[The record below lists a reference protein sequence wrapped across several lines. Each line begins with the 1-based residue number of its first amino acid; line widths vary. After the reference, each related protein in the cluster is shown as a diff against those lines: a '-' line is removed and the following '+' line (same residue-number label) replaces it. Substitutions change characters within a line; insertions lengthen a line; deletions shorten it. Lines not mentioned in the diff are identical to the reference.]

1 MTGVDIAR
9 LTPGQRQ
16 ALVRKLRQRQRGP
29 QPAQANAIPRY
40 DRTRPL
46 ELSPAQSQIWLID
59 QLEDHT
65 HGYNIAGACRIKGAV
80 DPARLAR
87 AFAAVIARH
96 EILRTCYRTCRGRP
110 RAVLRARLPAP
121 VTSTDLRALDGA
133 TRSRAL
139 RAVCD
144 AAYRRPFDLTAE
156 AMGRL
161 RLVRLAETSWALIV
175 TLHHIAV
182 DGWSVGI
189 LVREL
194 TDFYNVP
201 ERERPACRV
210 QYGDYSTWQRH
221 RLQGERLTALLDYWR
236 EHLREAPA
244 HITLPCDFVRP
255 ARQRFVGHKTPVH
268 IAPDLHARLQRLA
281 REQNVTVFML
291 VLAGF
296 GLLLSRLSGN
306 DRLVVGTPVAN
317 RDHEAVES
325 TIGFF
330 SNTIPLHLDF
340 GDAPALSTVLARVR
354 AATLGGFAHAELPF
368 ERLVQELRP
377 ERDLGRNPIFQVLFA
392 MQNVPAARSDL
403 DGLQLAGTDEAVSL
417 PIAEDN
423 HFDLSLHLWPQG
435 EAGALAG
442 HLMAGA
448 ALFRPDTI
456 AAVAEQ
462 LQGVLTAMV
471 ADGSAT
477 PRVLT
482 DDPAA
487 YGDAGA
493 GASEV
498 PAPAHPAAPGIQ
510 HLVARQAR
518 RQPDAIVLVCDDVRV
533 SRGSLHRRVQNVAG
547 ALKDAGVERGEVV
560 GILAER
566 SIDLVTGILGTVH
579 AGGAFLPLDRKYPPE
594 RVADMMDDS
603 RVGIIV
609 TDRHETVPGRRCV
622 QIEAAARR
630 ASMATG
636 TAVPLAGP
644 HQLAYM
650 IYTSGSTGRPKG
662 VMISQSA
669 LCEYVDT
676 LGRRLGIR
684 QSDRYLHTAAA
695 SFSSS
700 VRQLFMPMTRG
711 AMVVLTTEDQR
722 RDPPLTLELVERQ
735 RATVMDLIPSYW
747 RSCGAAL
754 QAGVADARPPAIDS
768 LRLVVSAS
776 EPLPPDIVTTWRA
789 HAPAGID
796 TVNMFGQTETTGI
809 AATTAI
815 REIDLRR
822 TTCVTVG
829 RPLFGR
835 RFLVCDER
843 GEVVPRGARGEC
855 CIAGNGIGLGYHRRA
870 GLTAERFICAPKGRG
885 GARAYRTGDQIRRR
899 GDGCHDHLGR
909 RDSQV
914 KVRGFRVELGE
925 IERRIREQDR
935 VRDCLIVTRQQQDV
949 TVLIA
954 CIIPDGVMVPED
966 LAALRREL
974 QYTLPDYMVPSR
986 FHLMERFP
994 TTANGKLDR
1003 RALAAAAESEA
1014 VQVATPSDGAAG
1026 AAPRDG
1032 IEVALVAIWEA
1043 LLERTGIGIDDD
1055 FFAIGGH
1062 SLLAVRLIDEIRRR
1076 LQVVVRLA
1084 TVYATPTVA
1093 SLAAHI
1099 RRQGVEAAPG
1109 HMVPLTPRP
1118 GLPKI
1123 FAIHAAGGEAHSYIP
1138 LSRELASSVAFYA
1151 LQATTDPEAFAPDL
1165 EHLAE
1170 RYLDEIRTVQGS
1182 GPYHLAGW
1190 SFGGLV
1196 AYEIARRLHAAGET
1210 VATLAFIDTHA
1221 PQTHSRST
1229 ATGAQFLYDFWQE
1242 ELILDWPALVRTH
1255 DEAALLAALVAAACD
1270 QGLLPP
1276 GVSVDAV
1283 RATLRVL
1290 EHHRDLYGA
1299 YTCPPYAGDLD
1310 LFCCEASDGAAM
1322 AAAWR
1327 AHVAGTVRVTKVPG
1341 THLSVLKPRYC
1352 GAVAGAVRA
1361 AMGHALLPHPEPTG
1375 TRASV
1380 DNASSLNNPHPHTA
1394 KHGRVDGRG

>member
-1 MTGVDIAR
+1 MYDMTGVDIAR
-9 LTPGQRQ
+9 ITPAQRL
-16 ALVRKLRQRQRGP
+16 ALVRKLRQRQRGQ
-29 QPAQANAIPRY
+29 QPSQVDTIPRY
-40 DRTRPL
+40 DRCRPL

-59 QLEDHT
+59 QLENHT
-65 HGYNIAGACRIKGAV
+65 HGYNIAGACRIEGAL

-96 EILRTCYRTCRGRP
+96 EILRTCYRSCRGRP
-110 RAVLRARLPAP
+110 MAVLRACVTAP
-121 VTSTDLRALDGA
+121 VACTDLRAVD
-133 TRSRAL
+133 RPIRERAL

-161 RLVRLAETSWALIV
+161 RLVRLTETSWALIV

-189 LVREL
+189 LVRQL
-194 TDFYNVP
+194 TDLYNAP
-201 ERERPACRV
+201 ERERPPCLV
-210 QYGDYSTWQRH
+210 QYGDYCTWQRQ
-221 RLQGERLTALLDYWR
+221 RLQGERLTALVDYWR
-236 EHLREAPA
+236 EHLRDAPA
-244 HITLPCDFVRP
+244 SISLPCDFLRP
-255 ARQRFVGHKTPVH
+255 ARQRFAGHRTPVH
-268 IAPDLHARLQRLA
+268 IDPALHARLQRLA
-281 REQNVTVFML
+281 GEQNMSVSMV

-296 GLLLSRLSGN
+296 GMLLSRLSGN
-306 DRLVVGTPVAN
+306 DRIVIGTPVAN

-330 SNTIPLHLDF
+330 ANTIPLHLDF
-340 GDAPALSTVLARVR
+340 SDAPDLSSVLARVR
-354 AATLGGFAHAELPF
+354 AAALGGFQHAQLPF
-368 ERLVQELRP
+368 ERLVQALRP
-377 ERDLGRNPIFQVLFA
+377 ERDLSRNPIFQVLFA
-392 MQNVPAARSDL
+392 MQNVPAGRSDL
-403 DGLQLAGTDEAVSL
+403 TGLQLAGTDEAVAI

-423 HFDLSLHLWPQG
+423 HFDLSLHLWPQS
-435 EAGALAG
+435 ESGALAG
-442 HLMAGA
+442 HLMASV

-456 AAVAEQ
+456 AVVGEQ
-462 LQGVLTAMV
+462 LQAVLTAMV

-477 PRVLT
+477 PLVLT
-482 DDPAA
+482 DDPVA
-487 YGDAGA
+487 YGEATE
-493 GASEV
+493 GASAV

-518 RQPDAIVLVCDDVRV
+518 RQPDAIALVCDDVQV
-533 SRGSLHRRVQNVAG
+533 SRAAFHRRSQNVAG
-547 ALKDAGVERGEVV
+547 ALKDAGVKRGEVV

-566 SIDLVTGILGTVH
+566 GLDQVTGILGTVY
-579 AGGAFLPLDRKYPPE
+579 AGGAFLPLDRGYPPE

-603 RVGIIV
+603 RVGTIL
-609 TDRHETVPGRRCV
+609 TDRRETIPGRRCV
-622 QIEAAARR
+622 QIDAAARR
-630 ASMATG
+630 PPVARGRAL
-636 TAVPLAGP
+636 PLTGP

-662 VMISQSA
+662 VMIPQSA

-676 LGRRLGIR
+676 LGRGLGIR
-684 QSDRYLHTAAA
+684 QRDRYLHTAAS

-700 VRQLFMPMTRG
+700 VRQLFMPLTRG
-711 AMVVLTTEDQR
+711 AMVVLSTEDQR

-754 QAGVADARPPAIDS
+754 QASRADARPPAIDS

-796 TVNMFGQTETTGI
+796 TINMFGQTETTGI
-809 AATTAI
+809 AATAPI
-815 REIDLRR
+815 RDSDLRR

-829 RPLFGR
+829 RPLVGR

-870 GLTAERFICAPKGRG
+870 GLTAQRFTCAPKGRG
-885 GARAYRTGDQIRRR
+885 GARVYRTGDQIRRR

-909 RDSQV
+909 RDFQV

-935 VRDCLIVTRQQQDV
+935 VRDCLIVTRQQQDA

-954 CIIPDGVMVPED
+954 CIIPDGAMAPED
-966 LAALRREL
+966 LAGLRRAL
-974 QYTLPDYMVPSR
+974 QRALPEYMLPSG

-1003 RALAAAAESEA
+1003 RALAAVAESEA
-1014 VQVATPSDGAAG
+1014 AQVAAPGEGGGG

-1043 LLERTGIGIDDD
+1043 LLERTGIGIEDD
-1055 FFAIGGH
+1055 FFALGGH
-1062 SLLAVRLIDEIRRR
+1062 SLLAVRMADEIRRR

-1084 TVYATPTVA
+1084 TVYASPTVA
-1093 SLAAHI
+1093 ALAAHI

-1118 GLPKI
+1118 DLPKL

-1151 LQATTDPEAFAPDL
+1151 LQAATDSEAFAPDL

-1170 RYLDEIRTVQGS
+1170 RYLDEIRKVQGS

-1196 AYEIARRLHAAGET
+1196 AYEIARRLHGAGET
-1210 VATLAFIDTHA
+1210 VANLVLIDTHG
-1221 PQTHSRST
+1221 PQTRTRST
-1229 ATGAQFLYDFWQE
+1229 ASGAHFLYEFWQE
-1242 ELILDWPALVRTH
+1242 ELDLDWPGLVRTH
-1255 DEAALLAALVAAACD
+1255 DEAALLPALVAAACD

-1276 GVSVDAV
+1276 GVSLDAV

-1299 YTCPPYAGDLD
+1299 YPCPSYAGDLD

-1327 AHVAGTVRVTKVPG
+1327 AHVAGTVRVTTIPG
-1341 THLSVLKPRYC
+1341 THLSALKPRHC
-1352 GAVAGAVRA
+1352 GAVAGALRA
-1361 AMGHALLPHPEPTG
+1361 AMAD
-1375 TRASV
+1375 RIISV
-1380 DNASSLNNPHPHTA
+1380 KDA
-1394 KHGRVDGRG
+1394 